1 LSPARGDLRALSTL
15 WKEFN
20 MAYKSAKK
28 KAVKKKAVKT
38 KTVKK
43 KLSTAT
49 TAAKRAGR
57 KKKSEKAGAIQE
69 RQWQLPTS
77 YCAGGKGWATLREV
91 VDPEVPTMT
100 YSELSPE
107 QRAELV
113 AKRISEQPKFQIAM
127 LGAGLIDQK
136 RAMAE
141 VKAQTAIGR
150 ALMEIE
156 QRVINHQ
163 VNKAMVTEQ
172 PKPAT
177 RARKK
182 KKPL

>member
-1 LSPARGDLRALSTL
+1 MTL
-15 WKEFN
+15 WKEFD
-20 MAYKSAKK
+20 MANKSAKK
-28 KAVKKKAVKT
+28 KAVKRRAVKT
-38 KTVKK
+38 KTANKRAVKK
-43 KLSTAT
+43 RSIAG
-49 TAAKRAGR
+49 TAAKRAS
-57 KKKSEKAGAIQE
+57 KKRGVEKAGAIQK
-69 RQWQLPTS
+69 RQWELPTS
-77 YCAGGKGWATLREV
+77 YCADGKGWATLREV
-91 VDPEVPTMT
+91 VDPDVPTMT

-127 LGAGLIDQK
+127 LGAGLLDQK

-163 VNKAMVTEQ
+163 VNKAMMAEQ
-172 PKPAT
+172 AKPAP
-177 RARKK
+177 RAKK
-182 KKPL
+182 KKPR

>member
-1 LSPARGDLRALSTL
+1 
-15 WKEFN
+15 
-20 MAYKSAKK
+20 MANKSAKK
-28 KAVKKKAVKT
+28 MTAKKRTVKT
-38 KTVKK
+38 KPAKR
-43 KLSTAT
+43 KLSAAGTAT
-49 TAAKRAGR
+49 KRAS
-57 KKKSEKAGAIQE
+57 KKRGFEKGGAIQK
-69 RQWQLPTS
+69 RQWELPTS

-91 VDPEVPTMT
+91 VDPDVPTMT

-127 LGAGLIDQK
+127 LGAGLLDQK

-163 VNKAMVTEQ
+163 VNKAIVAEQ
-172 PKPAT
+172 PKPAP
-177 RARKK
+177 RARAKK
-182 KKPL
+182 KKPR

>member
-1 LSPARGDLRALSTL
+1 MV
-15 WKEFN
+15 N
-20 MAYKSAKK
+20 KSAKK
-28 KAVKKKAVKT
+28 KTVKKKAAQT
-38 KTVKK
+38 RAVKK
-43 KLSTAT
+43 RSIAS
-49 TAAKRAGR
+49 TAAKRAS
-57 KKKSEKAGAIQE
+57 KKRGVEKAGAIQK
-69 RQWQLPTS
+69 RQWELPTS

-91 VDPEVPTMT
+91 VDPDVPTMT

-127 LGAGLIDQK
+127 LGAGLLDQK

-163 VNKAMVTEQ
+163 VDKALAAEQ

-177 RARKK
+177 KAKTKK
-182 KKPL
+182 TK

>member
-1 LSPARGDLRALSTL
+1 
-15 WKEFN
+15 
-20 MAYKSAKK
+20 MANKSAKK
-28 KAVKKKAVKT
+28 ITAKKRAVKT
-38 KTVKK
+38 KPAKRR
-43 KLSTAT
+43 LSTAG
-49 TAAKRAGR
+49 TAAKRAS
-57 KKKSEKAGAIQE
+57 KKRGFEKGGAIQK
-69 RQWQLPTS
+69 RQWELPTS

-91 VDPEVPTMT
+91 VDPDVPTMT

-127 LGAGLIDQK
+127 LGAGLLDQK

-163 VNKAMVTEQ
+163 VNKAIVAEQ
-172 PKPAT
+172 PKPAP
-177 RARKK
+177 RARAKK
-182 KKPL
+182 KKPR